1 MKVRGVLSPFRNKL
15 LVSCP
20 KMDQNRRRM
29 PNAKL
34 VFDRNKRLFLT
45 LTLQNEHTVDTWI
58 DGFFLLLR
66 TKRGD
71 NRATA
76 LADSGTVS
84 DDSAAFCRYRLPTSA
99 IFQHFGLRRIV
110 RQQVDL
116 NFLSTSAGHPRP
128 IAFGT
133 RLETSWRYTNQTNAT
148 QVSMVRRQ

>member
-1 MKVRGVLSPFRNKL
+1 MKVRSVPSPFLNKL

-20 KMDQNRRRM
+20 KMDQNRKRM

-34 VFDRNKRLFLT
+34 VFNRNKRLFLT
-45 LTLQNEHTVDTWI
+45 LTLQNEHTVDTCI
-58 DGFFLLLR
+58 DRFFLLLR

-76 LADSGTVS
+76 LADSGPVS
-84 DDSAAFCRYRLPTSA
+84 GDSAATCRHRLPTSA

-116 NFLSTSAGHPRP
+116 NFQSTSAGHPRP

-133 RLETSWRYTNQTNAT
+133 RLQTSWRYTNQTNTT
-148 QVSMVRRQ
+148 QVSMVRRK